1 MNCAAFPQ
9 SRDVD
14 SRQRS
19 RRATVKALAN
29 LGINKAQSHD
39 KEVLSLTKIP
49 CGAPVGF
56 P

>member
-19 RRATVKALAN
+19 RRATVKPLAN
-29 LGINKAQSHD
+29 LGINKDQSHD
-39 KEVLSLTKIP
+39 KEVRIATAVIW
-49 CGAPVGF
+49 
-56 P
+56 